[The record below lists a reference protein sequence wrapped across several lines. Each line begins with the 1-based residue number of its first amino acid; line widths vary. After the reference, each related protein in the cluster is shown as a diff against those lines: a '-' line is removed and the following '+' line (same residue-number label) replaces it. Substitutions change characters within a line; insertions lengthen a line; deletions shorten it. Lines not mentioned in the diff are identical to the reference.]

1 MTTDCICE
9 EFKNVDINAWR
20 NGYKW
25 TINECLRLEREY
37 DLLKL
42 TVPVMAILHN
52 RTINAIMCKLQDEGL
67 DTYNN
72 LYIQTYGQDYI
83 DEQINQLNN
92 LYSIDDTDGEDEDDY
107 VPNIH
112 DNDDNNDGS
121 NHAYIYE
128 QVKRMHKHVS
138 NFLGYF
144 TNKKTN
150 TSINATSE

>member
-1 MTTDCICE
+1 
-9 EFKNVDINAWR
+9 
-20 NGYKW
+20 
-25 TINECLRLEREY
+25 
-37 DLLKL
+37 
-42 TVPVMAILHN
+42 MAILHN

>member
-72 LYIQTYGQDYI
+72 LYIQTYGEDYI

-92 LYSIDDTDGEDEDDY
+92 LYSIDQDDEEEY
-107 VPNIH
+107 VPNIQDHH
-112 DNDDNNDGS
+112 DDDDGS
-121 NHAYIYE
+121 NHTYLFQ
-128 QVKRMHKHVS
+128 QVKRMHKHV
-138 NFLGYF
+138 
-144 TNKKTN
+144 
-150 TSINATSE
+150 

>member
-52 RTINAIMCKLQDEGL
+52 RTINAIMCKLQDE
-67 DTYNN
+67 
-72 LYIQTYGQDYI
+72 
-83 DEQINQLNN
+83 
-92 LYSIDDTDGEDEDDY
+92 
-107 VPNIH
+107 
-112 DNDDNNDGS
+112 
-121 NHAYIYE
+121 
-128 QVKRMHKHVS
+128 
-138 NFLGYF
+138 
-144 TNKKTN
+144 
-150 TSINATSE
+150 

>member
-1 MTTDCICE
+1 MTTDCTCE

-52 RTINAIMCKLQDEGL
+52 RTINAIMCKLQDDGL

-92 LYSIDDTDGEDEDDY
+92 LYSIDDEDEEDY
-107 VPNIH
+107 VPDIQDHH
-112 DNDDNNDGS
+112 DDDDDGS

-128 QVKRMHKHVS
+128 QVKRMHNHIS
-138 NFLGYF
+138 NFWGYF

-150 TSINATSE
+150 TSISATAE